1 MQAQSLMG
9 AVVHFDLRKIK
20 KDLAVRSFGDE
31 CVIFGTVFL
40 EAFLQC

>member
-1 MQAQSLMG
+1 MQAGTKPDG
-9 AVVHFDLRKIK
+9 AVVYFDLRKR
-20 KDLAVRSFGDE
+20 KDLAVRSFGGE